1 MTQRPLRVVTALAR
15 APALHF
21 LALGALLFAIS
32 STFAAPTR
40 ARAPIVI
47 SAARVA
53 EIRDEYARMM
63 ATPPTESELAALVA
77 READEEMLYREA
89 LLLGLDRGDRAV
101 EWRII
106 EKMEFLYGEAAGD
119 NAESLRRGLELG
131 LQRDDV
137 VVRSGLV
144 TKMRLLA
151 KGTSRSE
158 EPEGDALERE
168 LEAYLE
174 RNREEYTQA
183 AHYTLTQV
191 FLRGDAAD
199 ATIETEARAL
209 RRTLEASASPPGETV
224 KYGDPFVTGSFVRA
238 TSRAGLTKMFGDA
251 FADAVAKL
259 ETKRWSEPIRSP
271 FGLHLV
277 WVAEKQEAR
286 APGLDSVRSQV
297 LQAYR
302 AERQQEYA
310 RQMMEGIRR
319 AYEVRVE
326 KGAPSD
332 G

>member
-1 MTQRPLRVVTALAR
+1 LRVVTALAR

-21 LALGALLFAIS
+21 LALGALLFLFS
-32 STFAAPTR
+32 STSAAPTR

-47 SAARVA
+47 TAERVA
-53 EIRDEYARMM
+53 EIRDEYARTM
-63 ATPPTESELAALVA
+63 ATHPTESELEALVA
-77 READEEMLYREA
+77 READDEMLYREA

-101 EWRII
+101 EWRVI

-119 NAESLRRGLELG
+119 NAEALRRGLELG

-168 LEAYLE
+168 LEVYLS
-174 RNREEYTQA
+174 RNRDEYTQA
-183 AHYTLTQV
+183 EHYTLTHV
-191 FLRGDAAD
+191 FLRGEPADAALD
-199 ATIETEARAL
+199 AEARAL
-209 RRTLEASASPPGETV
+209 RPTLEASESPPGEAV
-224 KYGDPFVTGSFVRA
+224 KHGDPFVTGSFVRA
-238 TSRAGLTKMFGDA
+238 TSRAGLIKMFGDA

-286 APGLDSVRSQV
+286 VPALESVRSQV

-310 RQMMEGIRR
+310 RRMMEEIRR

-326 KGAPSD
+326 KRGPSD